1 MKFRYDIRSISGNF
15 IKKIIKNAGYN
26 FEKISNLEA
35 KITKI
40 ELINDSLKRYNEAKI
55 ISKNYPHDPRA
66 QLLLAESMYYN
77 LGGEAE

>member
-40 ELINDSLKRYNEAKI
+40 ESINDSLKRYNEAKI
-55 ISKNYPHDPRA
+55 ISKNYQILFGVILQEVMIKKVH
-66 QLLLAESMYYN
+66 LE
-77 LGGEAE
+77 